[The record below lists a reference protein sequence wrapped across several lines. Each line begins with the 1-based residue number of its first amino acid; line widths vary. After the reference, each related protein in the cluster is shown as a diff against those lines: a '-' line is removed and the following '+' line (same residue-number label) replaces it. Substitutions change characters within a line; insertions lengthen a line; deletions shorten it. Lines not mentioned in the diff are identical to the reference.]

1 MVCCSADPENFT
13 KLPDITWTQGSEDEI
28 KMVKAGWTDLY
39 DQTVGLLNKAF
50 QRDDKRG
57 VNTESTKITKLGQ
70 LALFWL
76 TLALPSKAAKRT
88 VMEHVLTGDVLTVK
102 FLGFKSKTMMELWF
116 LPWGMAVGEQ
126 WQASQQEV
134 RGQSTQIQKNQS
146 KQAQTKNN
154 MNKMNKA

>member
-1 MVCCSADPENFT
+1 
-13 KLPDITWTQGSEDEI
+13 
-28 KMVKAGWTDLY
+28 
-39 DQTVGLLNKAF
+39 
-50 QRDDKRG
+50 
-57 VNTESTKITKLGQ
+57 
-70 LALFWL
+70 
-76 TLALPSKAAKRT
+76 
-88 VMEHVLTGDVLTVK
+88 
-102 FLGFKSKTMMELWF
+102 MELWF